1 MYRPFRD
8 RVIVVR
14 RIFDLICALVGLI
27 LLSPL
32 FAAIAIAI
40 KLEDGGAVLYSQT
53 RVGKGFRKF
62 RLHKFRSMVQ
72 DADHLGPRLTEPCD
86 SRVTRV
92 GRFLRR
98 HKLDELPQIANLLK
112 GEMRLVGA
120 RPELEPY
127 VEMFRPQYAR
137 LLADRPGITDPA
149 SLAYRNEHQALE
161 PGGVESHYVNQVLP
175 HKLELSLDYAARRTA
190 LSDLGV
196 ILRTAFGLGGFS
208 LGNAPRPATKP
219 TPSAP
224 DISSKARS

>member
-1 MYRPFRD
+1 MR
-8 RVIVVR
+8 RV
-14 RIFDLICALVGLI
+14 FDVICALAGLI

-32 FAAIAIAI
+32 FAVIAIAI
-40 KLEDGGAVLYSQT
+40 KLEDGGPVFYSQKRLGKDFREF
-53 RVGKGFRKF
+53 RV
-62 RLHKFRSMVQ
+62 HKFRSMVQ
-72 DADHLGPRLTEPCD
+72 DADRLGPSLTAPGD
-86 SRVTRV
+86 PRVTRV

-98 HKLDELPQIANLLK
+98 HKLDELPQLANLLK

-149 SLAYRNEHQALE
+149 SLVYRDEHQALE
-161 PGGVESHYVNQVLP
+161 PGGIESHYVNQVLP

-196 ILRTAFGLGGFS
+196 ILRTVFGVRS
-208 LGNAPRPATKP
+208 LGNAASPATKA
-219 TPSAP
+219 TPSSP
-224 DISSKARS
+224 GISPKVRS

>member
-1 MYRPFRD
+1 MR
-8 RVIVVR
+8 RV
-14 RIFDLICALVGLI
+14 FDIISALAGLI

-32 FAAIAIAI
+32 LAVIAVAI
-40 KLEDGGAVLYSQT
+40 KLEDGGPVIYSQT
-53 RVGKGFRKF
+53 RVGKGFHRF
-62 RLHKFRSMVQ
+62 RLHKFRSMVPG
-72 DADHLGPRLTEPCD
+72 ADRLGPALTAPGD
-86 SRVTRV
+86 PRVTRV

-98 HKLDELPQIANLLK
+98 HKLDELPQLVNLLK

-127 VEMFRPQYAR
+127 VQMFRPQYTR
-137 LLADRPGITDPA
+137 LLGGRPGITDPA
-149 SLAYRNEHQALE
+149 SLAYRDEHQALE

-196 ILRTAFGLGGFS
+196 ILRTIFGLRAFG

-224 DISSKARS
+224 DVSSKARS